1 MLFFWIED
9 NNMRI
14 IFNAIVL
21 SAASLCA
28 SIVFAEN
35 HARVD
40 VPFSFVAKNS
50 SFPAGPYDIMMD
62 SSQSFITL
70 ASRTTSPKIIQMTL
84 GPANPAKAPAV
95 LKFYVVGPVH
105 SLESIQMGARSTS
118 NFIPRS
124 KPSTRTTAL
133 SLAPLEGRR

>member
-21 SAASLCA
+21 SAASHCA

-84 GPANPAKAPAV
+84 GSRQSSEGSCRSEV
-95 LKFYVVGPVH
+95 LRGW
-105 SLESIQMGARSTS
+105 
-118 NFIPRS
+118 PRS
-124 KPSTRTTAL
+124 FAREHSNGGEVHLQLHSSK
-133 SLAPLEGRR
+133 